1 MNIEFF
7 HIEKLAILRWIVI
20 LFWKFLAFVGI
31 SILVLS
37 RQSSPTDSPP
47 CAGGEPNTN
56 NLQRHL
62 VRRQA
67 DQVQQT
73 VVSIFVGS
81 SKFPLLNGE
90 RSTRVNNL
98 NRQFK

>member
-1 MNIEFF
+1 M
-7 HIEKLAILRWIVI
+7 ILRAKIRWIVI

-37 RQSSPTDSPP
+37 RQSHPTDSPP
-47 CAGGEPNTN
+47 CAGGGANT

-67 DQVQQT
+67 DQIQQT
-73 VVSIFVGS
+73 VVSILIVFG
-81 SKFPLLNGE
+81 
-90 RSTRVNNL
+90 TRDTRGTLIVYYRVCTANSPE
-98 NRQFK
+98 

>member
-1 MNIEFF
+1 MRA
-7 HIEKLAILRWIVI
+7 KQRWIVI

-37 RQSSPTDSPP
+37 RQSHPTDSPP
-47 CAGGEPNTN
+47 CAGGGANTN
-56 NLQRHL
+56 LHRHL

-73 VVSIFVGS
+73 VVSFYG
-81 SKFPLLNGE
+81 
-90 RSTRVNNL
+90 
-98 NRQFK
+98 